1 MTRNISILLLIVAS
15 TAAGQPGPLRKTLD
29 TTTRTNKGNVK
40 FVSDEAISL
49 LKEIEAAWA
58 TSLQADLSMSMM
70 PVDGPPHAR
79 PSDIAPHHNPSPTS
93 KSPNRSPSVAT
104 LPTLAPG
111 MNPGPTVAS
120 TPASP
125 PPANPSTTESPT
137 ITAQPS
143 SFVAPVIMSPV
154 SSPVYPPF
162 TPVALLSPVAIVAPA
177 DNAPVMLSPVAST
190 PTLSIPQLQPSLKGP
205 TSAIPDKVPTVNP
218 ASKGGKGLSG
228 GAIAGI
234 VLALAAVGLA
244 TAAVVWKRKRDAQ
257 AYLATV

>member
-15 TAAGQPGPLRKTLD
+15 TAAGQPGPLRKILD

-58 TSLQADLSMSMM
+58 TSLQADFSMSMM

-79 PSDIAPHHNPSPTS
+79 PSDIAPHHNPTPTS
-93 KSPNRSPSVAT
+93 KSPNRSPIVAT

-120 TPASP
+120 TP
-125 PPANPSTTESPT
+125 PANPSTSEVPT
-137 ITAQPS
+137 MTAEPS

-154 SSPVYPPF
+154 SSPVAAVINPPF

-177 DNAPVMLSPVAST
+177 DIAPVMLSPVAST